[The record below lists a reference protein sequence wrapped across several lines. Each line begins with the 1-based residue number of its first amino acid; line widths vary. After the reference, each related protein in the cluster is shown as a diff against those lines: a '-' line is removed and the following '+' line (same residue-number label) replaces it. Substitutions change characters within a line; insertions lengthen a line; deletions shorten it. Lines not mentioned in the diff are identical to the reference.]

1 MFAFIK
7 YITYGG
13 MAGIYISTVILSCIL
28 GVSLYVTNCKVN
40 KKNLFSFIITIGVMY
55 LIRDFIAA
63 RAQLA
68 TFILFVLEIL
78 FVECFLESKKKRYIF
93 GLMII
98 AGLIANMHAAV
109 FYFFFILL
117 MPYIGEYILIKLRD
131 ANLIYKIKIKI
142 LNKKLSRLTKKNK
155 RPEKIE
161 KVHNELTELDKKFIE
176 FKEKS
181 KQREEKPYRIRL
193 ERRDAVK
200 WLILAC
206 ILCLAMGLLTPLG
219 DEPYTHIFKLMS
231 GDTTESI
238 SEHQPIVLAEHKGEI
253 IVLILLTIFL
263 VFTDTKITLKNLF
276 MIGGLLVLSF
286 MSRRQ
291 FSMLVII
298 GGISFT
304 TILCDFADKYDK
316 NGIEDFTKLVVS
328 WKGKVVTILLIVL
341 CAYSLYVGK
350 IDDVYIND
358 SSYPVKA
365 ADYILEEA
373 EKGNIDLSKMKIFN
387 DYNYGSYLL
396 FRDIPVFIDS
406 RCDLYSP
413 EFNEGVNIFS
423 DYLSINGLSTYYE
436 NGFNDY
442 DITHVMTYANSKL
455 NMFLKRD
462 SNYKLLYSD
471 DHFVFYERLSSE

>member
-1 MFAFIK
+1 MTA
-7 YITYGG
+7 
-13 MAGIYISTVILSCIL
+13 IYISTVVLSCLL
-28 GVSLYVTNCKVN
+28 GVCLYITNCKVN

-55 LIRDFIAA
+55 LLRDFIAA
-63 RAQLA
+63 RAQLV

-78 FVECFLESKKKRYIF
+78 FVECFLDSKKKRYIL

-117 MPYIGEYILIKLRD
+117 MPYIGEYLLIKLRD
-131 ANLIYKIKIKI
+131 ANLIYKIRIKA
-142 LNKKLSRLTKKNK
+142 LNKVTSILKKKNK
-155 RPEKIE
+155 PQEKIE
-161 KVHNELTELDKKFIE
+161 KVQNKLVEVEEKFAE

-181 KQREEKPYRIRL
+181 KKREENPYRIKL

-200 WLILAC
+200 WLILAA
-206 ILCLAMGLLTPLG
+206 ILCFAMGLLTPLG

-231 GDTTESI
+231 GTTTESI

-253 IVLILLTIFL
+253 TVVSLLIIFL
-263 VFTDTKITLKNLF
+263 VFTDTKISLKNLF

-291 FSMLVII
+291 FSMLVMI

-304 TILCDFADKYDK
+304 TILCDFAEKYDK
-316 NGIEDFTKLVVS
+316 NGVEEFTKLVVS
-328 WKGKVVTILLIVL
+328 WKGKVVALLLVTL
-341 CAYSLYVGK
+341 CAYSLYSRK
-350 IDDVYIND
+350 IND
-358 SSYPVKA
+358 SYINESSYPIKA
-365 ADYILEEA
+365 ADYILEES
-373 EKGNIDLSKMKIFN
+373 EKGNIDLNEMKLFN

-423 DYLSINGLSTYYE
+423 DYLNINSISTYYE
-436 NGFNDY
+436 DSFKKYG
-442 DITHVMTYANSKL
+442 ITHIMSYSNSKL

-471 DHFVFYERLSSE
+471 DHFVFYERLSK